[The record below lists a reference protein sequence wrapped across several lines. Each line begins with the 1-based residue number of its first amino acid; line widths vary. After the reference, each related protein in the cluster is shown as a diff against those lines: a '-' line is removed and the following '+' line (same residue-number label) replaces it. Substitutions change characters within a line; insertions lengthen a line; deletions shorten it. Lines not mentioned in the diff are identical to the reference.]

1 MNRQCIQ
8 RCSAPPGPHLILALA
23 LLAPVLS
30 FKPREV
36 LARSTESGREA
47 WAATSDP
54 WLTSRGREP
63 AIPGRPWTQC
73 LGNPST
79 FQSRAAQPALILSSR
94 SLVRPRCALTASA
107 CQSLPSMPP
116 IRPTS
121 LSLSSPL
128 PPAGRSSPGEREE
141 SRDRVLFETCAFA
154 FSLAFPHQFLDMN
167 LGNIEMILKIRT
179 VGK

>member
-54 WLTSRGREP
+54 CLTSRGREP

-79 FQSRAAQPALILSSR
+79 FQSIAAQPALVTPD
-94 SLVRPRCALTASA
+94 SLFTAPLRVD
-107 CQSLPSMPP
+107 CQCLPVFAVDAANP
-116 IRPTS
+116 
-121 LSLSSPL
+121 SSP
-128 PPAGRSSPGEREE
+128 AGC
-141 SRDRVLFETCAFA
+141 DRNVCFCIFP
-154 FSLAFPHQFLDMN
+154 FVPHQFLNMN
-167 LGNIEMILKIRT
+167 LGLILKIRT
-179 VGK
+179 DEK